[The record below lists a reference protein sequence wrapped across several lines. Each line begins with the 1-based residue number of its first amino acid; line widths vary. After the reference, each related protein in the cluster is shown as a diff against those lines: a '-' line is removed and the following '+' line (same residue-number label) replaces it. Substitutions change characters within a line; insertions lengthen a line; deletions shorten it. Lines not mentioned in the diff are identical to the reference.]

1 MFSDWEAKPA
11 VGIAIA
17 VISSFINGSTFV
29 LQKKGILR
37 SRQRGVSYLKD
48 AVWWSGTLSMVVG
61 QIGNFLAYNAAP
73 AVIVAPLGALG
84 VLFGAVLASRIL
96 EERLN
101 TLGKLGCVLC
111 CCGSAALV
119 LHAPA
124 SQSVTTARQL
134 EAGLADPGDGGL
146 IASLSTSSVCDLRGT
161 GGADAGGADGTDG
174 PRLRPAR
181 RGHVRGHLLP
191 AGMLHGALQQGPGR
205 GGARPPLGRPVRR
218 LVPGP
223 AGHAGRRRAAA
234 VVLHQQGPGGVRLAR
249 VRGRLLRGVHGGGAG
264 VVGVALR
271 GVDGADGGRL
281 GGRAL
286 RLGHGVRGRRHAA
299 PVAGNLARLEANQ
312 KDGVIRALTHF
323 SFLVLG
329 SRAIP
334 RIRAVQKSQFCPEA
348 DQEEPLS
355 CELTHFFLCSGL
367 QGICDKYVTLA

>member
-134 EAGLADPGDGGL
+134 EAGLADPVFVTYAVLVALTLAALMGRTAP
-146 IASLSTSSVCDLRGT
+146 AS
-161 GGADAGGADGTDG
+161 
-174 PRLRPAR
+174 
-181 RGHVRGHLLP
+181 
-191 AGMLHGALQQGPGR
+191 
-205 GGARPPLGRPVRR
+205 GRPDVGTYAAICS
-218 LVPGP
+218 LLGCFTVPCSKGLGVAARDLLSGGP
-223 AGHAGRRRAAA
+223 SVALFLG
-234 VVLHQQGPGGVRLAR
+234 LLAT
-249 VRGRLLRGVHGGGAG
+249 LGAG
-264 VVGVALR
+264 VLLQLFYINKALEAFGSHVFEAVYYAAFTAAAPVSSALLFGEWTAPTAADWAAGLCGWVTACVGVAM
-271 GVDGADGGRL
+271 
-281 GGRAL
+281 L
-286 RLGHGVRGRRHAA
+286 RLSQ
-299 PVAGNLARLEANQ
+299 E
-312 KDGVIRALTHF
+312 T
-323 SFLVLG
+323 SLVWKQTKKT
-329 SRAIP
+329 A
-334 RIRAVQKSQFCPEA
+334 
-348 DQEEPLS
+348 
-355 CELTHFFLCSGL
+355 
-367 QGICDKYVTLA
+367 